1 MYIAHKE
8 SKAFNILA
16 VDPNRRAREGRA
28 PPPLCV
34 TLVDAAAAVIK
45 EV

>member
-1 MYIAHKE
+1 MRVCVAHEE

-16 VDPNRRAREGRA
+16 VDPNRRAQRA
-28 PPPLCV
+28 C
-34 TLVDAAAAVIK
+34 AAFVRHTRRRRCHIK